1 LVNERHLGFRRQ
13 YFQTISGPDGRD
25 TEVRPYPA
33 EEMTPLDLKNLRIV
47 TAPTFPGFPVAADVG
62 NAVEDLARQL
72 ERFGAIVGEAIL
84 PELDFTQ
91 ELSSAGELIGMMLSA
106 SQPEGESQPTTL
118 VDRATIGG

>member
-84 PELDFTQ
+84 P
-91 ELSSAGELIGMMLSA
+91 SAGELIGMMLSA